1 MNYKYFESTFL
12 IIVLL
17 PSELLNL
24 VKTQGKVDTSSDASF
39 QDAFQP
45 EMFLS
50 VSAGSL
56 H

>member
-1 MNYKYFESTFL
+1 MNYKYFESTFV
-12 IIVLL
+12 IIVLPPSQL
-17 PSELLNL
+17 PNL
-24 VKTQGKVDTSSDASF
+24 VKTQEKVDTCSDASF

-50 VSAGSL
+50 VSAVSL